1 MPTIGH
7 KGENLDLLIRQGAT
21 LGPIH
26 MLLEEDDGSPLNL
39 TGCTLVA
46 QIAKTADGPIIA
58 GASATF
64 NIINA
69 AAGEVE
75 FTFSD
80 EATAVLTADPDS
92 ETAEASTYVWGMDLY
107 RADGRVEALLYGTAS
122 VFRNIPKEE
131 A

>member
-1 MPTIGH
+1 MPQIGT

-26 MLLEEDDGSPLNL
+26 MLLEGDDGSPLNL

-46 QIAKTADGPIIA
+46 QISKTPDGPLIA

-69 AAGEVE
+69 AGGEAE
-75 FTFSD
+75 FTFPAA
-80 EATAVLTADPDS
+80 ATALLEADPDS
-92 ETAEASTYVWGMDLY
+92 ETAAASTYVWGMDLIK
-107 RADGRVEALLYGTAS
+107 ADTSVEALLYGTVN
-122 VFRNIPKEE
+122 VFRNIPKGV
-131 A
+131 